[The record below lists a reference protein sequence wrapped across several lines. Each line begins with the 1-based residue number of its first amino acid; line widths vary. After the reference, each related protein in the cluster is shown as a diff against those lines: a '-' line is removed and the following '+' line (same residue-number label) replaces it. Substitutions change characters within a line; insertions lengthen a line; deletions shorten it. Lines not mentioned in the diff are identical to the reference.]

1 MQEGQAEG
9 AKTVVGCGIDLV
21 EVERIRRARER
32 WGERFLVRLF
42 TPGERAYCA
51 AKREGDG
58 SLAARFAAKEAVAK
72 ALGLGLG
79 GFRWREIEVV
89 NAASGRP
96 AVRLAGATLAR
107 ARALGVEKILLS
119 LSHTREHALA
129 QAMALKAGPEM
140 N

>member
-1 MQEGQAEG
+1 M
-9 AKTVVGCGIDLV
+9 TRGCGIDLV

-32 WGERFLVRLF
+32 WGERFLARLF
-42 TPGERAYCA
+42 TAGERAYCA
-51 AKREGDG
+51 GKREGDA

-96 AVRLAGATLAR
+96 AVRLTGATLRYAQVQ
-107 ARALGVEKILLS
+107 GVGEVLLS
-119 LSHTREHALA
+119 LAHTHEHAVA
-129 QAMALKAGPEM
+129 QAIALRAEPKAERGDK
-140 N
+140 